1 MIQFLLE
8 VVVFVAIL
16 AWLGAGVWFLSG
28 SLAASLQLA
37 ALIGLMLA
45 LGYALDKIIP
55 DPYPQRRQQP
65 PKAPPTVPR
74 TSDKVSLCQSGKT
87 RSGFRAYRTPRKR
100 SLDGRKAHE
109 L

>member
-28 SLAASLQLA
+28 GSLQLA
-37 ALIGLMLA
+37 ALIGLGLMLA

-55 DPYPQRRQQP
+55 DRRSHKQQQP
-65 PKAPPTVPR
+65 AKSSEVTEEKTAAPPPR
-74 TSDKVSLCQSGKT
+74 
-87 RSGFRAYRTPRKR
+87 PRKITTAPNPCC
-100 SLDGRKAHE
+100 LT
-109 L
+109 

>member
-28 SLAASLQLA
+28 SLALWLSGGSLQLA
-37 ALIGLMLA
+37 ALIGIGLMLA

-65 PKAPPTVPR
+65 PKAPRP
-74 TSDKVSLCQSGKT
+74 TSDKVPLRQPIFQVLRVAGHRET
-87 RSGFRAYRTPRKR
+87 RF
-100 SLDGRKAHE
+100 
-109 L
+109 

>member
-28 SLAASLQLA
+28 SLALWLSGGSLQLA

-55 DPYPQRRQQP
+55 DPYP
-65 PKAPPTVPR
+65 
-74 TSDKVSLCQSGKT
+74 
-87 RSGFRAYRTPRKR
+87 
-100 SLDGRKAHE
+100 
-109 L
+109 